1 MLLSVVGFDVD
12 TGKAIAEKLSVE
24 LNYVTSDWDGLIE
37 ELMLAG
43 DLLRLEEMA
52 IAVNKDDVELLEK
65 LNTILTEL
73 HEDGTMTEVSKKWHN
88 GEDITV
94 K

>member
-1 MLLSVVGFDVD
+1 MD

-88 GEDITV
+88 GEI
-94 K
+94 

>member
-37 ELMLAG
+37 ELMLSGNAP
-43 DLLRLEEMA
+43 
-52 IAVNKDDVELLEK
+52 
-65 LNTILTEL
+65 
-73 HEDGTMTEVSKKWHN
+73 
-88 GEDITV
+88 
-94 K
+94 